1 MILLILTGGTI
12 GSCVDAN
19 GIIDTGRSRLLELY
33 TAIDPAQEFDVL
45 RPIDILS
52 ENIDL
57 KDWTKLV
64 NAIDGANLSRYEGVI
79 IAHGSDTLAYTSA
92 LVSMLYAHARVPFCL
107 IAADYPLEDPKSN
120 GMDNMSAAVNLIKSV
135 KNGVYTVY
143 ADKHGTERVT
153 VYPASRLIEADPYLD
168 RFGCFGGE
176 PFGYVE
182 NGVFTLNQ
190 KMPLSQEHFD
200 KFNIKIKEFK
210 NRVLFIRPYPA
221 LDYSVFDISQYA
233 AVVHYSY
240 HAGTADAAALSRF
253 AAHCADMGKDIY
265 FASLKTLDGN
275 LYASSAALLKS
286 GVIPLCNISPYALC
300 AKALIA
306 YNQDVYT
313 PKDIMQS
320 CLADEV
326 LIPPLNT
333 EVQNNL

>member
-12 GSCVDAN
+12 GSSVNTD
-19 GIIDTGRSRLLELY
+19 GIIDTGKSRLLELY
-33 TAIDPAQEFDVL
+33 SALDPNQEFDVL
-45 RPIDILS
+45 RPIDVLS
-52 ENIDL
+52 ENIGL
-57 KDWTKLV
+57 KDWTKLI
-64 NAIDGANLSRYEGVI
+64 NAIDGAGLSKYEGVI

-92 LVSMLYAHARVPFCL
+92 LVSMLYYGAGVPVCL

-120 GMDNMSAAVNLIKSV
+120 GIDNMSAAVSLIKSV

-143 ADKHGTERVT
+143 ADAHGVESVT

-176 PFGYVE
+176 PFGHVK
-182 NGVFTLNQ
+182 NGVFTRK
-190 KMPLSQEHFD
+190 KMPLSQEHFNRFD
-200 KFNIKIKEFK
+200 IKIKEFK

-221 LDYSVFDISQYA
+221 LDYSAFDLRRYA

-240 HAGTADAAALSRF
+240 HAGTACAEELSQF
-253 AAHCADMGKDIY
+253 AAKCADMGKDVY
-265 FASLKTLDGN
+265 FASLKAPDAN

-286 GVIPLCNISPYALC
+286 GVIPLFNISPYALY

-306 YNQDVYT
+306 YNQDIYA
-313 PKDIMQS
+313 PKEIMQS

-333 EVQNNL
+333 EVQNSL